1 MIREEKLFNKVNFI
15 GKGGDFSSDLTK
27 RSFFIIHEGWL
38 YIFEPNY
45 DAFMY
50 YMRTARLRKYR
61 NIVFCISHIHD
72 DAMNGINSF
81 LSCIHD
87 RGEKEANVYIITRV
101 DDVIKT
107 LVASGIYP
115 RYTKNTHIVHEL
127 VNTASLDVVTVDMI
141 HGEFDSCGFLVNDRK
156 STTNDNIFYTGDCSE
171 IPAIIMRR
179 FIEGSIKGL
188 ITDVTLEYPSTE
200 HVSFKFFKDLVS
212 VYGTDIL
219 NRIKFVHFQNEYEF
233 TAINEAVERLI
244 FNNIKRT

>member
-1 MIREEKLFNKVNFI
+1 MIREEKIFNKVNFI

-50 YMRTARLRKYR
+50 YMRTTRLRKYR

-81 LSCIHD
+81 LTYIHD
-87 RGEKEANVYIITRV
+87 RGETEANVYIITRV

-107 LVASGIYP
+107 LATSGIYP
-115 RYTKNTHIVHEL
+115 KYTKNTHIVHEL

-156 STTNDNIFYTGDCSE
+156 SKTNDNIFYTGDCSE
-171 IPAIIMRR
+171 IPAIVMRR

-244 FNNIKRT
+244 FNNINRN

>member
-1 MIREEKLFNKVNFI
+1 MIREEKLFNRVNFI

-61 NIVFCISHIHD
+61 NIVLCISHIHD

-107 LVASGIYP
+107 LAASGIYP

-127 VNTASLDVVTVDMI
+127 VNTASLDIVTVDMI

-212 VYGTDIL
+212 IYGADIL

-233 TAINEAVERLI
+233 TAINEAVEHLI

>member
-27 RSFFIIHEGWL
+27 RSFFLTHEGWL

-45 DAFMY
+45 DAFMF
-50 YMRTARLRKYR
+50 YMRTTKLRKYR

-87 RGEKEANVYIITRV
+87 RGEKEAKVYIITRV

-115 RYTKNTHIVHEL
+115 KYTKNTHIVHEL
-127 VNTASLDVVTVDMI
+127 VNTASLDIVTVDMV
-141 HGEFDSCGFLVNDRK
+141 HGEFDSCGFLVNDRNS
-156 STTNDNIFYTGDCSE
+156 STTDNIFYTGDCSE

-200 HVSFKFFKDLVS
+200 HVSFKFFKELVS

-233 TAINEAVERLI
+233 TAINEAVERMI
-244 FNNIKRT
+244 FNNIKLN

>member
-1 MIREEKLFNKVNFI
+1 MIREEKIFNKVNFI

-61 NIVFCISHIHD
+61 NIVFSISHIHD

-81 LSCIHD
+81 HD

-115 RYTKNTHIVHEL
+115 KYTKNTHIVHEL
-127 VNTASLDVVTVDMI
+127 VNTASLDIVTVDMV

-188 ITDVTLEYPSTE
+188 ITDVTLEYPSNE
-200 HVSFKFFKDLVS
+200 HVSFTFFKDLVS